1 MTSGEFLEHDAYL
14 LLEEVM
20 IRMAGAYCP
29 EAPTRATTAS
39 TDSPPASLSSYVLGT
54 ESASTPLY
62 DQMNSIHNHILG
74 RCDPP
79 LARHLS
85 SLKIEPQMFSL
96 RWVRVLMSREF
107 EMPQVW
113 HVWDAIFALT
123 PCDFTFI
130 NLLCVAAVRE
140 FRDEILAAEDATGVL
155 LCFRD
160 ISERVDADRLV
171 TNARELYEALMIAAA
186 VEASSRHYEWE

>member
-1 MTSGEFLEHDAYL
+1 MASSAFLEHDAFL

-20 IRMAGAYCP
+20 VRMAGAYCP
-29 EAPTRATTAS
+29 ELPARHAPSTTPRPSSNGLGAECAS
-39 TDSPPASLSSYVLGT
+39 S
-54 ESASTPLY
+54 PLY
-62 DQMNSIHNHILG
+62 DQMNSIHTHILG

-85 SLKIEPQMFSL
+85 SLGVEPQMFAL

-107 EMPQVW
+107 AMAHVW

-123 PCDFTFI
+123 ACDFSFI

-140 FRDEILAAEDATGVL
+140 FRVEILAAEDATSAL
-155 LCFRD
+155 PCFRD
-160 ISERVDADRLV
+160 ISDRVDADRLV
-171 TNARELYEALMIAAA
+171 DNALELYDALLIAAA
-186 VEASSRHYEWE
+186 VEASSRHFEWE